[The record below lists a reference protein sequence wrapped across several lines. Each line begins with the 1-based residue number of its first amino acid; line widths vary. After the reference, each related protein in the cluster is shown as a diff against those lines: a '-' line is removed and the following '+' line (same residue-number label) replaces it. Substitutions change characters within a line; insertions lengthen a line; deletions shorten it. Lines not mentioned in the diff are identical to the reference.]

1 MLRTSSLSVKYTFKE
16 LLFWHCTLLYHYI
29 SFPKFLIFLSWRHL
43 VFHVTLAKHMQLNKT
58 EIEIGEKLFAD
69 GTVQYSKHKVKKGN

>member
-1 MLRTSSLSVKYTFKE
+1 
-16 LLFWHCTLLYHYI
+16 
-29 SFPKFLIFLSWRHL
+29 
-43 VFHVTLAKHMQLNKT
+43 MQLNKT